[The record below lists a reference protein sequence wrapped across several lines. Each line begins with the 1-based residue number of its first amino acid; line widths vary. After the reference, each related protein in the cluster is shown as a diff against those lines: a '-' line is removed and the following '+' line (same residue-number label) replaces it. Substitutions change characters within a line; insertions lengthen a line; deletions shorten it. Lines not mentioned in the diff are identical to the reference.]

1 MKISCMMTL
10 EECSKELETIKERNQ
25 RVESDKAWEMSLA
38 RRLFIAVVTYVIALV
53 WMALIHETIP
63 YLKAFVPVAGYLLS
77 TLSLSLVKQWWMGNR
92 EKR

>member
-1 MKISCMMTL
+1 MTL
-10 EECSKELETIKERNQ
+10 EECSKELEEIKKRNI
-25 RVESDKAWEMSLA
+25 RVESDKAWETSWV
-38 RRLFIAVVTYVIALV
+38 RRLFIAVVTYVIAWV
-53 WMALIHETIP
+53 WMVLIHEAIP